1 MAEGLQF
8 KEPGGAIIANVADN
22 SPAAEAGL
30 KVGEIVIGI
39 EGKKVSDYRTIDQIF
54 RKCRA

>member
-30 KVGEIVIGI
+30 KVGEVVTGI
-39 EGKKVSDYRTIDQIF
+39 EGKKVNDYRSLD
-54 RKCRA
+54 